1 MMTSI
6 FGIGN
11 MRKLSFLVFII
22 CILISVKNQNA
33 EIKKNS
39 WPYSSWYSLPS
50 IFLSPL
56 SFMEE
61 EEEVGHSNRSLEYD
75 FYRDS
80 CPQAE
85 RIILRVVQELNK
97 VNTRVAPA
105 LLRLMFHDCFIEG
118 CDASVLLDAATG
130 IDSEKDSPPNQNLK
144 GFDIID
150 KIKSEIEKVCPGV
163 VSCADIVALAA
174 REGVSMKEKLSV
186 SWYQSLLYSLFIA
199 ISGILAEKIQV
210 TAQNLNA
217 SSCILALLAGGHSI
231 GVIHCKFFQ
240 NRLYNFSWTNKPD
253 PSLDT
258 GFLNL
263 LRSRCNNNNSSKEA
277 SPSPSPSP
285 SFKAPP
291 PSSAPSTSFDG
302 TKSPSTA
309 PSLSCSGSPS
319 SSSSTSEMR
328 GSPSS
333 STAPSPCLKGSISSP
348 PSSSAS
354 FEDSLLSTLEE
365 PGMNMAY
372 EGPGVDFGTLYYHGL
387 LQDKGILYADQQLM
401 AGVETRIWVRAYASD
416 ISLFLRDYAL
426 AMMKLSNLRVLTGS
440 TGQVRLH
447 CSKVA

>member
-1 MMTSI
+1 MLTSI

-39 WPYSSWYSLPS
+39 WPYSSWDSFPS

-61 EEEVGHSNRSLEYD
+61 EEVVGHSNRSLEYD

-118 CDASVLLDAATG
+118 CDASVLLDAAIG

-150 KIKSEIEKVCPGV
+150 RIKSEIEKVCPGV

-174 REGVSMKEKLSV
+174 REGVVLILQHIKLPSPNADLSETLASFASRGFDERETV
-186 SWYQSLLYSLFIA
+186 SLL
-199 ISGILAEKIQV
+199 
-210 TAQNLNA
+210 
-217 SSCILALLAGGHSI
+217 GGHSI

-258 GFLNL
+258 GFLSL

-277 SPSPSPSP
+277 SPSPSP

-328 GSPSS
+328 VSPSS
-333 STAPSPCLKGSISSP
+333 STAPSPSLKGSISSP
-348 PSSSAS
+348 HSSSAPSSAS

-387 LQDKGILYADQQLM
+387 LQGKGILYADQQLM
-401 AGVETRIWVRAYASD
+401 AWVETRIWVRAYASD
-416 ISLFLRDYAL
+416 ISLFRRDYAL